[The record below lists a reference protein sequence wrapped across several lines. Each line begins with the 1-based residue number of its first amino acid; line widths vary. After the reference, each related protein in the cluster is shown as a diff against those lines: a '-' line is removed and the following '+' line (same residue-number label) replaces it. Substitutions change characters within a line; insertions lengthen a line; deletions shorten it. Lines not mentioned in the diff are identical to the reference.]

1 MQTILSESERGLL
14 EALVRNSRNTPASIG
29 LQLGKSRNW
38 VSRTIR
44 SLVNKGVIRSYTTIV
59 DPAQVRT
66 SRDTILFMKS
76 NPREQ
81 DVSSRLL
88 QMEELASLDGIA
100 GDFSLIG
107 FFRFDSQG
115 AFEDLLDRVDD
126 VVASSGTGKYNLVQI
141 LTTYKKNRFKIVPT
155 ESTETHLSSKELAL
169 LRIIRS
175 QNPTEEK
182 PFPLTQD
189 TIGKQMNPP
198 MSQPAVSK
206 AIEKL
211 LAKGAIAGYS
221 IDIDFS
227 FIRLPVKFFI
237 RMKVLPG
244 TAGET
249 AQKLADMDEVWD
261 LYRTS
266 EDFTLFAT
274 IRTESIEAINRFL
287 RKLYENESILDTQ
300 SYISLEEWFVPIH

>member
-1 MQTILSESERGLL
+1 MHTILSDAERKLLQALVQNSRDTPAAIGLL
-14 EALVRNSRNTPASIG
+14 
-29 LQLGKSRNW
+29 LGKGRNW
-38 VSRTIR
+38 VSRTIK
-44 SLVNKGVIRSYTTIV
+44 SFVKKGVIRSYTTIV
-59 DPAQVRT
+59 DPAQVKT

-81 DVSSRLL
+81 NVSSRLL

-126 VVASSGTGKYNLVQI
+126 VVASSGTGKYNLVQV
-141 LTTYKKNRFKIVPT
+141 LTTYKKNRFKIAPN
-155 ESTETHLSSKELAL
+155 ESNETHLSSKDVAL
-169 LRIIRS
+169 LRIMRN
-175 QNPTEEK
+175 QKPTEEN

-189 TIGKQMNPP
+189 TIGKLMKPP

-206 AIEKL
+206 SIEKL
-211 LAKGAIAGYS
+211 LSKGTIAGYS
-221 IDIDFS
+221 IGIDFN
-227 FIRLPVKFFI
+227 FIGLPVKFFI

-244 TAGET
+244 TAAET

-266 EDFTLFAT
+266 EDFTLFAI

-300 SYISLEEWFVPIH
+300 SYISLEEWFVPAH